1 MAAQAEAWKNF
12 EKMSRPVSFVDVV
25 GTDVL
30 DDKEIADFV
39 FSPSKDESVLSAS
52 LAFPENAVVAFHGS

>member
-1 MAAQAEAWKNF
+1 
-12 EKMSRPVSFVDVV
+12 MSRPVSFVDIV

-39 FSPSKDESVLSAS
+39 FGPSKDESVLSAS
-52 LAFPENAVVAFHGS
+52 LAFP